1 MNSYYI
7 PKFSKDKINDVFN
20 KLNPTKSKA
29 CNNNIIWAPNQ
40 ETYSGNY
47 YGHSLKRSNLKN
59 CIFENAI
66 FDHTSFTGS
75 IIENVKFLNTC
86 KIESL
91 YMEQSTLIE
100 LTFFDNLYINNSNFS
115 HSHLKN
121 VHFIKNEIR
130 STYFSNCFMENCEF
144 NDCLIRSTMFDD
156 AYLSNCAFNNCNMR
170 NLNIEFCTMD
180 NCTFEGSCI
189 SYFQLPY
196 IIGIFKNLNILKN
209 LFVGRNNLEP
219 IPFRDYIDNIDD
231 SIVYFTGLEE
241 YFPLVS
247 LYYVKNELDI
257 AYSCI
262 MIGIEK
268 ALLNNDIRMIGN
280 FCKVGQFY
288 DILSI
293 TDIQK
298 ILTSVDKSI
307 YEQKEN
313 NIFPLLL
320 KQSHNLKGT
329 ILQNKSKGKLEITI
343 NTSLNEKSFDEVSK
357 LCEDIDSIILI
368 AAPSKITTSYQLSH
382 NSPFEICL
390 TCIGLTADLITIS
403 GFIYSYISKRLK
415 SNKKIS
421 PEIQDYIE
429 KSNKSY
435 IDSLNNQFDYFS
447 SLIENTKKSEQSKII
462 EDFRGKIIS
471 SASEQI
477 NKDYSLI
484 ISQNDHK

>member
-1 MNSYYI
+1 MKDYYI
-7 PKFSKDKINDVFN
+7 PKFSKEKSDDVFN
-20 KLNPTKSKA
+20 KLRPTTSKA
-29 CNNNIIWAPNQ
+29 CNNNIIWTPNQ
-40 ETYSGNY
+40 KSYSGNY
-47 YGHSLKRSNLKN
+47 YGHSLKRSNLKK
-59 CIFENAI
+59 CKFDNAV

-75 IIENVKFLNTC
+75 VIENVVFMNNC

-91 YMEQSTLIE
+91 YIEQSTLIE
-100 LTFFDNLYINNSNFS
+100 LVFSNNLYINNSNFS
-115 HSHLKN
+115 HSYLEN
-121 VHFIKNEIR
+121 VHFINNEIR
-130 STYFSNCFMENCEF
+130 STYFSNCYMENCKF
-144 NDCLIRSTMFDD
+144 DNCLIRSTMFDE
-156 AYLSNCAFNNCNMR
+156 AYLSNCKFNNCNMR

-180 NCTFEGSCI
+180 NCTFENSCI

-196 IIGIFKNLNILKN
+196 IIGIFKNLNTHN
-209 LFVGRNNLEP
+209 SLFVGRNNLAP
-219 IPFRDYIDNIDD
+219 IPFSDYLDSIDD
-231 SIVYFTGLEE
+231 SIIYFTKLEE

-247 LYYVKNELDI
+247 LYYAKNQHDI

-262 MIGIEK
+262 MVGIEK
-268 ALLNNDIRMIGN
+268 SLLKNDIRMIGN
-280 FCKVGQFY
+280 FCKIGQFY

-298 ILTSVDKSI
+298 ILSSVDESINKQKSS
-307 YEQKEN
+307 

-320 KQSHNLKGT
+320 KQSYNLKGT

-343 NTSLNEKSFDEVSK
+343 NTSLNENNFDEVSK

-390 TCIGLTADLITIS
+390 TCIGLTANLITVS

-415 SNKKIS
+415 SNKTIS

-435 IDSLNNQFDYFS
+435 IESLNNQFDYFT
-447 SLIENTKKSEQSKII
+447 SLIENTEKSEQTKII
-462 EDFRGKIIS
+462 KDFRGKIIS

-484 ISQNDHK
+484 ISQNNYK